1 MKQIK
6 RNWNWS
12 FNIQRYFDAAD
23 DRKIRSS
30 RSQMFFKIGVLS
42 TFPNFTKKDQCW
54 NLFYIKL
61 QAWKPATLLK
71 RDSNTSVFL
80 WNLSNFHKQFLL
92 QITSGGCFWEMFMFW
107 FNLAHINKILTDF
120 YILHIPHLATG
131 IKLLL
136 SKNKQPYILETFPA
150 IWQNMIVS
158 LITPTETVSL
168 IFDSCS
174 CPGKKKINNNCYLEF
189 TNATFTKV
197 N

>member
-30 RSQMFFKIGVLS
+30 HSQMFFKIGVLR

-92 QITSGGCFWEMFMFW
+92 QITSGGCFWEMSMFW
-107 FNLAHINKILTDF
+107 FNLAHIKKILTIF
-120 YILHIPHLATG
+120 YSIFFISHI
-131 IKLLL
+131 
-136 SKNKQPYILETFPA
+136 
-150 IWQNMIVS
+150 
-158 LITPTETVSL
+158 
-168 IFDSCS
+168 
-174 CPGKKKINNNCYLEF
+174 
-189 TNATFTKV
+189 
-197 N
+197 